1 MRARGKLRRPVSTAE
16 RRGWDRL
23 PISIPFFVR
32 GSKPSGEEFLEFA
45 TALNLSAGGLLLA
58 TRRYLDPGTQ
68 ISLEIPVALV
78 NKAQLPRSV
87 SLLHATVLRCTPDR
101 QYFLLG
107 LQFDEPLLNNRSAE
121 NERSRSAG
129 KVGSSK

>member
-1 MRARGKLRRPVSTAE
+1 MPLAKNS
-16 RRGWDRL
+16 WSL
-23 PISIPFFVR
+23 PPR
-32 GSKPSGEEFLEFA
+32 
-45 TALNLSAGGLLLA
+45 LNLSAGGLLLA

-87 SLLHATVLRCTPDR
+87 SHLHATVLRCTADR

-107 LQFDEPLLNNRSAE
+107 LQFQEPLLSNHPVKRENAE
-121 NERSRSAG
+121 KTVAWQG
-129 KVGSSK
+129 KVNSSE

>member
-1 MRARGKLRRPVSTAE
+1 MRRNPSKAE

-23 PISIPFFVR
+23 PLSIPFFVR
-32 GSKPSGEEFLEFA
+32 GNKPNSAEFLEFA

-58 TRRYLDPGTQ
+58 TRRYLDPGTE

-87 SLLHATVLRCTPDR
+87 SLLHAKVLRCTPDR
-101 QYFLLG
+101 QYFLVG
-107 LQFDEPLLNNRSAE
+107 LEFAEPLLESGIGPNSEPAANSDQGH
-121 NERSRSAG
+121 S
-129 KVGSSK
+129 